1 MSKEYFERS
10 LDKDLL
16 AWKQAQKHKPVL
28 LRGARQVGKSST
40 VRELGKQFDYF
51 LEINFE
57 KKENMDAKALFE
69 KSSSPKQ
76 LCDELSLIYDTPV
89 IPGRTLLFFD
99 EVQSCIPV
107 ISSLRYFY
115 EEYPELHVIAAGSLL
130 EFALQ
135 QIPSFGVGRIRSL
148 FLYPFSFD
156 EYLRAMDLNMLA
168 DALQKASPEKPF
180 SEAVHHRCLQQLIY
194 FMLIG
199 GMPEVVATYAR
210 GGSLLECQQVLDDL
224 TLSLYDD
231 FSKYKERVPASRL
244 REIFASVIHQT
255 GGKFTY
261 SEASQDANH
270 KQIKEGVDLLELAG
284 IIYPVTHTSANG
296 LPLAAGMNT
305 KHRKYLIFDTG
316 IYQRFLK
323 LDLGQLLTAESLEQV
338 NKGALAELFAGLE
351 LLKSA
356 PGNNP
361 TQLYYW
367 QREKRGSNAEVDYVV
382 QWNTDIVPIEVKS
395 GTKGAM
401 QSMFQ
406 FLSEKEYKYG
416 IRCSMENFGTFQN
429 IKVYPL
435 YAVSHIGKYKNQER

>member
-1 MSKEYFERS
+1 MNKAYLERNIDKE
-10 LDKDLL
+10 LL
-16 AWKQAQKHKPVL
+16 QWKQTVNRKPLL

-51 LEINFE
+51 IEVNFE
-57 KKENMDAKALFE
+57 SDNHELHVNAVFE
-69 KSSSPKQ
+69 RGLAPKRI
-76 LCDELSLIYDTPV
+76 CEELSLIYKTPV

-99 EVQSCIPV
+99 EIQACIPA

-115 EEYPELHVIAAGSLL
+115 EDFSELHVIAAGSLL

-135 QIPSFGVGRIRSL
+135 ELPSFGVGRIRSL

-156 EYLRAMDLNMLA
+156 EYLRAMGSGMLA
-168 DALQKASPEKPF
+168 DALRKASPDEPF
-180 SEAVHHRCLQQLIY
+180 SLPVHQKCLSQLIR

-199 GMPEVVATYAR
+199 GMPEVVSTYAG
-210 GGSLLECQQVLDDL
+210 GGSLLECQAVLDDL

-231 FSKYKERVPASRL
+231 FSKYKQRVSTARL
-244 REIFASVIHQT
+244 REIFASVIQQT

-261 SEASQDANH
+261 SKASQESNRL
-270 KQIKEGVDLLELAG
+270 QIKESMELLELAG

-296 LPLAAGMNT
+296 LPLAAEMNT

-316 IYQRFLK
+316 IYQRFLR

-356 PGNNP
+356 PSTSP
-361 TQLYYW
+361 AQLYYW
-367 QREKRGSNAEVDYVV
+367 QREKPGSSAEVDYVI
-382 QWNTDIVPIEVKS
+382 QCHTEIVPVEIKS
-395 GTKGAM
+395 GTKGSM

-406 FLSEKEYKYG
+406 FLSEKGYAYG
-416 IRCSMENFGTFQN
+416 IRCSMENFGFSQN
-429 IKVYPL
+429 IKIYPL
-435 YAVSHIGKYKNQER
+435 YAVSRL